1 MTFLKIKNL
10 KKALFVLAI
19 ASSFSA
25 QAIESSAKIKKF
37 ELKNC
42 NSKGVCVQLHA
53 NQAESGN
60 FTPLMSL
67 SDVHINLVHR
77 KHITHYAGRSGYID
91 IERQIVVIRL
101 NASKEVSVNL
111 TDLSVKEYKL

>member
-10 KKALFVLAI
+10 KKALFVLVATGTL
-19 ASSFSA
+19 SA
-25 QAIESSAKIKKF
+25 QAFEASAKIQKF

-42 NSKGVCVQLHA
+42 NLKGVCVQLQA

-60 FTPLMSL
+60 FTPVMSL

-77 KHITHYAGRSGYID
+77 NHTKHYEARFGYID
-91 IERQIVVIRL
+91 LEHQIVVIRL
-101 NASKEVSVNL
+101 NATKEVSVNL
-111 TDLSVKEYKL
+111 SDLSVKEFRL